1 MSRVTIG
8 EITEDLLPFTEK
20 GNKVIMV
27 EIVPRK
33 IVEDIIAECEHD
45 ISVYSALMERGNLT
59 ERKQQRVYAKIEYAY
74 QLMHFAQ
81 SKLLEFEGVSE

>member
-1 MSRVTIG
+1 MTTIG
-8 EITEDLLPFTEK
+8 DIIEDVNPFTEK
-20 GNKVIMV
+20 GAKIVTVPVI
-27 EIVPRK
+27 PRK